1 MSKCFFTDEQL
12 MSQLNSMKPEK
23 NISACSIVNLEAA
36 IETEENDVKSCT
48 VKVSDKEKNDGHRDI
63 VESSDEETSDDS
75 SDEEDDV
82 SREEDAIV
90 PDKYLFTDEEFLR
103 QFSGKQRE
111 IVEQNLKEIN
121 EIKECMTKL
130 DLGEISPVE
139 EPSSFDPT
147 FSAFS
152 YIFNRD
158 LNEAPETTAICLTK
172 DKEEYVEQ
180 DLVNR

>member
-1 MSKCFFTDEQL
+1 MSKYLFTDEEF
-12 MSQLNSMKPEK
+12 MRQLNSMKPK
-23 NISACSIVNLEAA
+23 KSIPACSIVELEAV
-36 IETEENDVKSCT
+36 IDTEANYVKSST
-48 VKVSDKEKNDGHRDI
+48 VKAG
-63 VESSDEETSDDS
+63 DEEINGDQRDTVGSSNEKDDNRS
-75 SDEEDDV
+75 AGRKD
-82 SREEDAIV
+82 DAIV
-90 PDKYLFTDEEFLR
+90 PDRYLLSDEEFLR